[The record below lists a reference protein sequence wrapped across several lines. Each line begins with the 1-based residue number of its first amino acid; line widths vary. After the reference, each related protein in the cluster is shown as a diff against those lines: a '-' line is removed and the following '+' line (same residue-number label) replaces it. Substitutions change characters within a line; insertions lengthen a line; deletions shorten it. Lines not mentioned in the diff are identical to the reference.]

1 MIVSLTDFKNF
12 LGVDPSDTTKD
23 AYYTSV
29 LTTAESKIKAFFGG
43 DVAVN
48 TYTETVKFTG
58 KVFYT
63 RYFPIISVTSV
74 TVDGNTITNYTV
86 GSYYISFDNEFEQ
99 ATTISVTYTAGF
111 QTLPQEIY
119 TAIILTAMNIVK
131 MQTDIKGDQ
140 VSDNRLQRE
149 VEQLLLPYRRFP
161 I

>member
-12 LGVDPSDTTKD
+12 LGVDIDDTSKD
-23 AYYTSV
+23 LYYTSV
-29 LTTAESKIKAFFGG
+29 LTTAEGKIKAFFGG

-48 TYTETVKFTG
+48 TYTETVQFKG
-58 KVFYT
+58 KIFYT
-63 RYFPIISVTSV
+63 KYFPIISITSL
-74 TVDGNTITNYTV
+74 TIDGNAVTDYVLEN
-86 GSYYISFDNEFEQ
+86 YYILFKNEYEDY
-99 ATTISVTYTAGF
+99 ATLSINYSAGF
-111 QTLPQEIY
+111 STLPQEIY

-161 I
+161 V

>member
-1 MIVSLTDFKNF
+1 MIVSLIDFKNF
-12 LGVDPSDTTKD
+12 LGVDVDDASKD
-23 AYYTSV
+23 LYYTSV

-48 TYTETVKFTG
+48 TYTETVRFTG
-58 KVFYT
+58 RIFYT
-63 RYFPIISVTSV
+63 KYFPIISVNSV

-99 ATTISVTYTAGF
+99 ATTISVTYSAGF

-140 VSDNRLQRE
+140 VSDIRLQRE

-161 I
+161 V

>member
-1 MIVSLTDFKNF
+1 MVVLLEDFKRF
-12 LGVDPSDTTKD
+12 LGVDIEDTSKD

-43 DVAVN
+43 NIAVN
-48 TYTETVKFTG
+48 TYTEIVQFRG
-58 KVFYT
+58 KIFYT
-63 RYFPIISVTSV
+63 KYFPIISVTSV
-74 TVDGNTITNYTV
+74 TVDGNTTTNYTV
-86 GSYYISFDNEFEQ
+86 GNYYISFNNEFEQ
-99 ATTISVTYTAGF
+99 TATVSVTYTAGF

-131 MQTDIKGDQ
+131 MQTDVKGDQ